1 MATAANTE
9 NRSRHIPVREDW
21 LAQRKEP
28 ALEPDLPII
37 DPHHHLWDNA
47 SGVYLMPELLADV
60 GTGHNIIS
68 TVFMECRAMYRADGD
83 PDLASIGEVEFVNG
97 IAAMSASGAYGPTR
111 TCEGIVGHANLT
123 RGARAKGILEAL
135 MQVSGGRF
143 RGVRYSSVWHPD
155 PSARGSAVTA
165 PEGLLAD
172 KGFREGFACLAPLGL
187 TFDAWVYHKQLGEL
201 AALARKFPETTIVTN
216 HVGGAIGIG
225 PYAGK
230 RDEVMAD
237 WRRGIAELAAC
248 PNVVM
253 KVGGLGM
260 RLFGFT
266 FQDESTPPSSEQL
279 APAWRPYVEGCIE
292 AFGPSRCMFE
302 SNFPVDKGSCSYGV
316 LWNAFKRISTGYSAD
331 ERAALFRGTAA
342 RVYGLRSEA

>member
-1 MATAANTE
+1 MTATNTE
-9 NRSRHIPVREDW
+9 NRSRHIPVRPEW
-21 LAQRKEP
+21 LATRKEA
-28 ALEPDLPII
+28 ALEPELPII

-47 SGVYLMPELLADV
+47 SGVYLMPELLADL
-60 GTGHNIIS
+60 GSGHNIIS

-83 PDLASIGEVEFVNG
+83 PDMAPLGEVEFVNG
-97 IAAMSASGAYGPTR
+97 VAAMSASGAYGKTR
-111 TCEGIVGHANLT
+111 VCEAIIGHANLT
-123 RGARAKGILEAL
+123 RGSRAKGVLEAL

-143 RGVRYSSVWHPD
+143 RGIRYSAVWHPE
-155 PSARGSAVTA
+155 PSARGSAVSA

-172 KGFREGFACLAPLGL
+172 KDFREGFACLAPLGL
-187 TFDAWVYHKQLGEL
+187 TYDAWVYHTQLGEL
-201 AALARKFPETTIVTN
+201 TALARKFPDTTIIAN

-230 RDEVMAD
+230 REEVLAE
-237 WRRGIAELAAC
+237 WRKGIAELAAC

-253 KVGGLGM
+253 KIGGLGM

-266 FQDESTPPSSEQL
+266 FQNEAMAPSSEQI

-316 LWNAFKRISTGYSAD
+316 LWNAFKRLSTGYSAD

-342 RVYGLRSEA
+342 RVYGLKSEA

>member
-1 MATAANTE
+1 MTAANTE
-9 NRSRHIPVREDW
+9 NRNRHIPVREDW
-21 LAQRKEP
+21 LALRQEP

-37 DPHHHLWDNA
+37 DPHHHLWDNT
-47 SGVYLMPELLADV
+47 SGVYLMPELLVDLK
-60 GTGHNIIS
+60 TGHNIIS

-83 PDLASIGEVEFVNG
+83 PDLASVGEVEFVNG
-97 IAAMSASGAYGPTR
+97 VAAMSASGAYGPTR
-111 TCEGIVGHANLT
+111 VCEAIIGHANLT
-123 RGARAKGILEAL
+123 RGARSKGILEAL
-135 MQVSGGRF
+135 MLAGGGRF
-143 RGVRYSSVWHPD
+143 RGIRYSAVWHAE
-155 PSARGSAVTA
+155 PSARGSAVSA

-187 TFDAWVYHKQLGEL
+187 TYDAWVYHTQLDEL
-201 AALARKFPETTIVTN
+201 TALARAFPETTIITN

-225 PYAGK
+225 PYAGN
-230 RDEVMAD
+230 RDEVLAD
-237 WRRGIAELAAC
+237 WRKGIAELAAC

-266 FQDESTPPSSEQL
+266 FQNEATPPSSEEL

-302 SNFPVDKGSCSYGV
+302 SNFPVDKGSCSYRV
-316 LWNAFKRISTGYSAD
+316 LWNTFKRISAGYSAD
-331 ERAALFRGTAA
+331 EKAALFRGTAA
-342 RVYGLRSEA
+342 RAYRMKGEA